1 MKSMRP
7 SFRKEGRDGCRKN
20 TGFLWKQTDPSVQ
33 PIEALIRRRV
43 WPLSGTIRETSDF
56 YRNTLLQ
63 IPVFWAGGG
72 CGWVM
77 VVYFMTM
84 DYVN

>member
-33 PIEALIRRRV
+33 PIEALTDQVDEERRV
-43 WPLSGTIRETSDF
+43 LTVIGDNSGDF
-56 YRNTLLQ
+56 GLLPQHCYRYLCFEL
-63 IPVFWAGGG
+63 G
-72 CGWVM
+72 
-77 VVYFMTM
+77 VV
-84 DYVN
+84 VVG